1 MTKINQPIQESV
13 DMLPNVDQGSKKI
26 IADAIFKTISKPV
39 VTVSMMKLWHL
50 FLTDDTIGQLMSVME
65 QLSVITRLPNGDY
78 RVNPRDL
85 KDLIPPV
92 SWLLVTEGRYK
103 PEEIEEKLKSLPP
116 LDKQKVSG
124 ILTSEKSPYTWIDV
138 NETPA
143 PIDKPVAI
151 RFVDPNKTYGETFD
165 VILEA
170 EDMKIATIDEKGNWK
185 ILPPFPLFDYSPLSN
200 KENIDKGCTVTH
212 WAEVSDEEMNG
223 WNTRFNPLGRYKLLN
238 IEADKDHQELVY
250 KSLLWASHFIKNAI
264 ENNANPESV
273 PELTKYYATLADLQ
287 YCMDSGKPLSNME
300 ESDT

>member
-1 MTKINQPIQESV
+1 MAKSIQESV

-26 IADAIFKTISKPV
+26 IADAIFKTMSKPV
-39 VTVSMMKLWHL
+39 VTISMMKLWHP
-50 FLTDDTIGQLMSVME
+50 FLTDDTIGQLMTAME
-65 QLSVITRLPNGDY
+65 QLSVITRLSNGDY

-103 PEEIEEKLKSLPP
+103 PEEIEEKLKNLPP

-138 NETPA
+138 NETMP
-143 PIDKPVAI
+143 PVGKPVAI

-165 VILEA
+165 IILEA
-170 EDMKIATIDEKGNWK
+170 EDMKIATVDEKGNWK

-200 KENIDKGCTVTH
+200 KENINKECTVTH
-212 WAEVSDEEMNG
+212 WTEVSDEEMNG

-238 IEADKDHQELVY
+238 IEVDKDHQELVY

-264 ENNANPESV
+264 ENNVNPESA
-273 PELTKYYATLADLQ
+273 PELTQYYNTLADLQ
-287 YCMDSGKPLSNME
+287 CCMDSGKPLSNIE